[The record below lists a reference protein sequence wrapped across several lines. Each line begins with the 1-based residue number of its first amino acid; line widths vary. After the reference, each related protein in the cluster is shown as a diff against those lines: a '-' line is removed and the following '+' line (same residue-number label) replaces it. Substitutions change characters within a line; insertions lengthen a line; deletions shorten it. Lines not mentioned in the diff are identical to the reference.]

1 MVRPKRWLLW
11 SCSSLGLLVPGPLMA
26 QATGGEASDSVRQD
40 MSASLNDIVVT
51 AQKRAENVQDVPIAI
66 AAFSGEAIQ
75 QRGISDVSALGNI
88 TPSVVLDAGTPF
100 AGSGAAL
107 GATIRGIGQNDFAVN
122 VDPGV
127 GVYVDGVYLA
137 RTVGANVALPDVERV
152 EILKGPQGTL
162 FGRNTIGGAINI
174 VTHDPGDVFRFKGA
188 MTVGKFDRMD
198 VSGTAD
204 LPISDALRSSI
215 TFASNHRDGFVK
227 RVPYS
232 QSTPYVQE
240 PNRLYRE
247 VGYKDSDR
255 EGGIGDWSVRGKLKW
270 EASPN
275 LRVTLTGDYYK
286 QNTSGLSNVVLDVLD
301 DYPGD
306 FAGPGAPLVPGSALT
321 PGTGYNFA
329 GLYNFCI
336 NSTSTQILARNAQSI
351 CGPRGNELNPSST
364 LPGLGGANVDAD
376 PGNNRLPYDDRWV
389 NTDWDRSYATGNSF
403 ARSKTWGFS
412 GSIDWDLSDDILLRS
427 ITGYRELSWA
437 SGFDGD
443 NSPVNFLH
451 VSNSAKQHQF
461 SQELQLVGSTDKL
474 GGRLNYVL
482 GAYYFD
488 EKASENG
495 FVTIGTGLLQ
505 IEGPIDVR
513 NKNVSFFGQL
523 DWRANDWLG
532 FTLGGRYTSEKKAF
546 DARQTDHAGFSY
558 DLFNCPV
565 TVPVCPGILG
575 FPDPNDPLRVY
586 PPNTPDRKFHN
597 FSPKLGVQI
606 HASED
611 VMFYAS
617 YTAGYKVGGW
627 STRLQNPTNVAP
639 TFDDE
644 KAKTYEAGVK
654 TTLLDRRLR
663 FNLAAFKTDYNN
675 IQLLFQ
681 RGTNPVIENAGKA
694 DIKGVEADLTA
705 SITRNLSLTMSA
717 GYLDAK
723 LTEVIGPTGPDSVQ
737 LGTSVG
743 ANLPKVP
750 KFTFN
755 ISPRV
760 ELPVGSADA
769 RFVLQGDYTHTS
781 SMWNDAQRTFLLK
794 RPRTDMFNASLMFD
808 SGSHWNFTLGGTNLS
823 NKRFI
828 VNGLAQK
835 SGGLIYGSP
844 NRPREWYARLG
855 IEF

>member
-1 MVRPKRWLLW
+1 MIDRRIRLLLA
-11 SCSSLGLLVPGPLMA
+11 CSAAAIFASGAVA
-26 QATGGEASDSVRQD
+26 QTVGVDATGGGSGLDE
-40 MSASLNDIVVT
+40 IVVT

-66 AAFSGEAIQ
+66 AAFGGEAIQ
-75 QRGISDVSALGNI
+75 QRGISDVSQLSSI

-127 GVYVDGVYLA
+127 GVYLDGIYLA

-152 EILKGPQGTL
+152 EVLKGPQGTL

-174 VTHDPGDVFRFKGA
+174 VTHEPGDEFRFKGSV
-188 MTVGKFDRMD
+188 TTGRFERLD
-198 VSGTAD
+198 VAGTAD
-204 LPISDALRSSI
+204 IPLSETLKSSI

-227 RVPYS
+227 RVPYT
-232 QSTPYVQE
+232 QAGPYVQE
-240 PNRLYRE
+240 PNTLYRE
-247 VGYKDSDR
+247 VGYDSSNR
-255 EGGIGDWSVRGKLKW
+255 EGGVGDWSLRGKLKW
-270 EASPN
+270 EAAPS
-275 LRVTLTGDYYK
+275 LKVTVTGDYYK
-286 QNTSGLSNVVLDVLD
+286 QNTSGLPNIVLDVLD
-301 DYPGD
+301 DFPGD
-306 FAGPGAPLVPGSALT
+306 LAGPGAPLVPGSALT

-336 NSTSTQILARNAQSI
+336 NSTPAQIMGRNAQSI
-351 CGPRGNELNPSST
+351 CGPRGTELDPST
-364 LPGLGGANVDAD
+364 ILPALGGANVDAD
-376 PGNNRLPYDDRWV
+376 PSNNRLPYDDRWV
-389 NTDWDRSYATGNSF
+389 SRNWNRSYATGNSF
-403 ARSKTWGFS
+403 ARSKTWGLS
-412 GSIDWDLSDDILLRS
+412 GALDWTLSPDITLRS
-427 ITGYRELSWA
+427 ITGYREMEWA

-443 NSPVNFLH
+443 NSPINFLH

-461 SQELQLVGSTDKL
+461 SQEFQLVGDTDKL
-474 GGRLNYVL
+474 GGKLNYVL
-482 GAYYFD
+482 GAYYFS
-488 EKASENG
+488 EKGSEDG

-505 IEGPIDVR
+505 IEGPIDVKNR
-513 NKNVSFFGQL
+513 NVSFFGQL
-523 DWRANDWLG
+523 DWRVSDLLG

-546 DARQTDHAGFSY
+546 DAQQTDYAGFNY

-565 TVPVCPGILG
+565 TVAICPGILG

-597 FSPKLGVQI
+597 FSPKFGVQL
-606 HASED
+606 HPNDD
-611 VMFYAS
+611 VMVYGS
-617 YTAGYKVGGW
+617 YTMGYKVGGW
-627 STRLQNPTNVAP
+627 STRLQNPTATAP

-644 KAKTYEAGVK
+644 KAKTLELGLK
-654 TTLLDRRLR
+654 STLLDRRLR
-663 FNLAAFKTDYNN
+663 FNAAVFRTIYDN

-681 RGTNPVIENAGKA
+681 RGTNPLIENAGKA
-694 DIKGVEADLTA
+694 TIKGAEADLTA
-705 SITRNLSLTMSA
+705 SINEYLSLTMSA

-743 ANLPKVP
+743 ARLPKVP

-755 ISPRV
+755 LSPRV
-760 ELPVGSADA
+760 TLPVGAGDA
-769 RFVLQGDYTHTS
+769 KLVFQGDYTHTS

-794 RPRTDMFNASLMFD
+794 RPTTDVFNASLTFQ
-808 SGSHWNFTLGGTNLS
+808 SGGNWSVTLGGTNLS
-823 NKRFI
+823 NERYV
-828 VNGLAQK
+828 VNGVAQK
-835 SGGLIYGSP
+835 AGGLVYGSP